1 MMGLMPREVKK
12 PTKRSLLVFLAIL
25 FSFILPLA
33 LLITGIVVFRKTNI
47 VIKRVSEEQIKTEGR
62 LAPSQILANKSKY
75 SQQKI
80 AIRGR
85 VVPEPVVCERKE
97 CPSDDS
103 CCGCPPERN
112 LVINNTGQVL
122 SSQEGSLRL
131 VEAQTGK
138 AFCTRQAKSCDYL
151 CGDWVK
157 GAVYDV
163 DGEFFAESPP
173 PGWKLSLNYYFQVEG
188 KNLVKRVGLGES
200 FGNFVNEIKEK
211 LKSFKTSGYYVL
223 P

>member
-1 MMGLMPREVKK
+1 MMGVMPKEVKK
-12 PTKRSLLVFLAIL
+12 HTKRSLLIFLAIL

-33 LLITGIVVFRKTNI
+33 LLITGIFIFRKTNL
-47 VIKRVSEEQIKTEGR
+47 VIKRIPEEQIEREEG
-62 LAPSQILANKSKY
+62 LTPSQILANKSKY

-97 CPSDDS
+97 CPLDDS
-103 CCGCPPERN
+103 CCGCPSERN
-112 LVINNTGQVL
+112 LAVNNPGQVL

-163 DGEFFAESPP
+163 NGEFFAESPP
-173 PGWKLSLNYYFQVEG
+173 PGWKLSLNYYFQVES
-188 KNLVKRVGLGES
+188 KELVKRVGLGES

-211 LKSFKTSGYYVL
+211 FKSFKTSGYYVL